1 MGRPHEANLLN
12 LAGLGWWR
20 LGGWFVAWSLKD
32 LSTNSFLEFQAWLTC
47 TRAQSAAGCWLLR
60 GPDKKKNRPGENE
73 IPSLKELRLDGG
85 IGLWIRW
92 SKLAF
97 QSDWSPNAK
106 DKVWKCVSMWIR
118 DCLRCVSKDTNLV
131 GSFNFSPSPK
141 YSKILKYVEIWHCGR
156 WGHSTLPSEDE
167 DEFRRLIPFSGPP
180 KTRRRIPK
188 TNSPQTISP
197 RGRSPLRRR
206 IPKTNSRRR
215 ISPWRRITP
224 KTNSPPKTNSK
235 DEFPAG
241 NSPPKT
247 TSFPKTSS
255 PHLASCTFNHDNWN
269 GLRRQG
275 PFLWIQRNLL
285 HEPLWSPNH
294 G

>member
-1 MGRPHEANLLN
+1 MR
-12 LAGLGWWR
+12 
-20 LGGWFVAWSLKD
+20 
-32 LSTNSFLEFQAWLTC
+32 
-47 TRAQSAAGCWLLR
+47 RALPGCWLLR

-197 RGRSPLRRR
+197 PRTKSPPEDEFRRRIPADEFLPEDELLRRR
-206 IPKTNSRRR
+206 IPHRRQ
-215 ISPWRRITP
+215 IP
-224 KTNSPPKTNSK
+224 KTNSLLEIRPRRRLPSRRRV
-235 DEFPAG
+235 P
-241 NSPPKT
+241 
-247 TSFPKTSS
+247 